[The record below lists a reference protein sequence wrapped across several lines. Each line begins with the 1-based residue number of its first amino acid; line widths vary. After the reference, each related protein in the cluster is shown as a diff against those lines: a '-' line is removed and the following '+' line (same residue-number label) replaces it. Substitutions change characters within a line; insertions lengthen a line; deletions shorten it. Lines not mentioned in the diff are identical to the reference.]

1 MFYDPLFDLN
11 RDGRIDAAE
20 WAFMDEMLNPTSMDE
35 YDDEIEDELD
45 MAGLDYD
52 DLSMMDEDEPR
63 EALEDAGLDPDDYYD
78 EF

>member
-52 DLSMMDEDEPR
+52 DLSMMDEDERR

-78 EF
+78 ES